1 VLDPF
6 ARMPGR
12 GAYLCRDVRGSAA
25 HPQPAADCL
34 AQACRRRSFARA
46 LRRPVAVDSICRD
59 VKLVE
64 SSSG

>member
-1 VLDPF
+1 VIDPL

-12 GAYLCRDVRGSAA
+12 GAYLCRDERGDAE

-34 AQACRRRSFARA
+34 AQACRRRSIARA
-46 LRRPVAVDSICRD
+46 LRRPVTVDSICSD

-64 SSSG
+64 SSSR